1 VWVSDHFLL
10 TNSNGILAVVL
21 AVFGCA
27 RIAVA
32 VRSRP
37 FSAWIG
43 TFLTGFLLLGTAWIA
58 WIHKEGSAAAWL
70 LGAALSVS
78 FVSAG
83 ISTIWLNL
91 QLNKKQLA

>member
-1 VWVSDHFLL
+1 
-10 TNSNGILAVVL
+10 
-21 AVFGCA
+21 VFGCA

>member
-1 VWVSDHFLL
+1 
-10 TNSNGILAVVL
+10 
-21 AVFGCA
+21 
-27 RIAVA
+27 
-32 VRSRP
+32 
-37 FSAWIG
+37 
-43 TFLTGFLLLGTAWIA
+43 
-58 WIHKEGSAAAWL
+58 L